1 MTFHPVGQQNGW
13 VQVHMHCFWKSQ
25 NLLPSLDQSV
35 ARHVGFCLSKMRTP
49 SSISLTMTDLDSSNK
64 VSSSSFQRN
73 VEPGL
78 RSS

>member
-1 MTFHPVGQQNGW
+1 MQ
-13 VQVHMHCFWKSQ
+13 CFWKSQ
-25 NLLPSLDQSV
+25 KPMLSLDQSV
-35 ARHVGFCLSKMRTP
+35 ARHVGFCLSKIRTP

-78 RSS
+78 RSTRNGKMHSVAAKA